1 VDEEDQKFMAVE
13 GMHAWASA
21 ILTQVDRLELARG
34 ELPKGGRHRR
44 AYLCERHF
52 LLMAAKKLCDYID
65 WARDLN
71 FLDESIFEETLR
83 LRDDVLYLR
92 DMNEH
97 VIASYRGTGKHPEHW
112 VSADELI
119 IINPDSTV
127 GTKIGGRLDWNEL
140 AKAAFGLL
148 NALPRHYFPSR

>member
-1 VDEEDQKFMAVE
+1 
-13 GMHAWASA
+13 
-21 ILTQVDRLELARG
+21 
-34 ELPKGGRHRR
+34 
-44 AYLCERHF
+44 
-52 LLMAAKKLCDYID
+52 MAAKKLCDYID

-71 FLDESIFEETLR
+71 FLDESIFEEMLR

-97 VIASYRGTGKHPEHW
+97 VIAHYRGTGKNPEHW

>member
-1 VDEEDQKFMAVE
+1 MAVE

-97 VIASYRGTGKHPEHW
+97 VIAYYRGTGKNPEHW